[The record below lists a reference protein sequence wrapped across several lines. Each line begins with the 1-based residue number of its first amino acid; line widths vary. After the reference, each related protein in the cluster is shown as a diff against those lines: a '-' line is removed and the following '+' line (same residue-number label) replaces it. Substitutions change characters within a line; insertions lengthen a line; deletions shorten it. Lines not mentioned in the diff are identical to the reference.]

1 MMETYIKRLRD
12 LEAIASNFTGVERS
26 YAIQAG
32 RELRVIVCQDKVD
45 DQGTLTLAN
54 AIARKIED
62 ELTYP
67 GEIKVTVIRETRVQQ
82 TAH

>member
-1 MMETYIKRLRD
+1 M
-12 LEAIASNFTGVERS
+12 
-26 YAIQAG
+26 
-32 RELRVIVCQDKVD
+32 IVCQDKVD